1 MTVALL
7 LLGYAATLSTLGAG
21 IVRRCAWPARAP
33 RLGIVAWLA
42 VTGSIVTSA
51 TLGGLALA
59 MPTVRVSGNVAVLLH
74 ACVMAL
80 RAQYATPGGAAAG
93 ATGAV
98 LGTAVLAR
106 CLYCLLKGHTRAM
119 HARTRQYEMLTMV
132 GRRVAWLD
140 AIVIPH
146 DQPAIYCLPG
156 RRHRTVV
163 TTRALTALDDRQ
175 LAAAL
180 AHERAHLTERHDLL
194 LAWVIAL
201 ADAFPRARVFS
212 TARDE
217 VARLVEML
225 ADDIATRHTTRLTLA
240 DTLLTLAGART
251 PAAALGAG
259 GTTAACRVRRLISPA
274 RPLGRL
280 STAAGLLSAAA
291 LLAVPLLLFSGPAL
305 TAIGMG
311 YCPTHVA
318 AANDTTCPPGAATH
332 CGAQQR

>member
-1 MTVALL
+1 MTIALV
-7 LLGYAATLSTLGAG
+7 LLGYAATLSTLGVG
-21 IVRRCAWPARAP
+21 LLRRCEWPTRAP

-42 VTGSIVTSA
+42 LTGSIVMSV

-59 MPTVRVSGNVAVLLH
+59 MPTVRVSGDIAVLLH

-98 LGTAVLAR
+98 LGTAALAR
-106 CLYCLLKGHTRAM
+106 CLYCLLKGLTQAM

-132 GRRVAWLD
+132 GRHATRFD
-140 AIVIPH
+140 AVVIPH
-146 DQPAIYCLPG
+146 DEPAIYCLPG
-156 RRHRTVV
+156 RQHRTVV
-163 TTRALTALDDRQ
+163 TSSALTALDDRQ

-194 LAWVIAL
+194 LAWIIAL

-212 TARDE
+212 TAKNE
-217 VARLVEML
+217 VTRLVEML

-240 DTLLTLAGART
+240 DTLLTLADART

-259 GTTAACRVRRLISPA
+259 GTTAACRVRRLIDPA
-274 RPLGRL
+274 RPLSRL
-280 STAAGLLSAAA
+280 STAAGSLSAAA
-291 LLAVPLLLFSGPAL
+291 LFAMPLLLFSGPAL
-305 TAIGMG
+305 TAIGMT

-318 AANDTTCPPGAATH
+318 AAPATTCPPGMTTH
-332 CGAQQR
+332 C